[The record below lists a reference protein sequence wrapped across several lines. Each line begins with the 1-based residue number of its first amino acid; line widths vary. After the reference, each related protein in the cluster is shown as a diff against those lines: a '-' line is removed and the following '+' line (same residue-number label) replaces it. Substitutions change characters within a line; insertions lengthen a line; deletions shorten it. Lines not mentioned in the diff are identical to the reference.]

1 LNGLQIESIEI
12 VVKDMGKYEKS
23 ASYHFLKRIIDII
36 FSLLGIIAF
45 FPIMFVVAVAIKF
58 DSKGPIV
65 FSQVRVGKYGKF
77 FKMYKFRSMI
87 YNAEQLLDNLQHKN
101 EMTGPMFKIK
111 KDPRVTRVGRFIR
124 KTSIDELPQLFNVIK
139 GEMSLVGPRPNLP
152 REVEKFTCQQKIK
165 LLAKPGLTCYWQV
178 MGRSNIDFEEWMRLD
193 LKYIKDRSMLLDIK
207 LIFKTLGVFFGDENA
222 K

>member
-1 LNGLQIESIEI
+1 MNGLQIESIEI

-77 FKMYKFRSMI
+77 FKMYKFRSIMQ
-87 YNAEQLLDNLQHKN
+87 NSFWTTFN
-101 EMTGPMFKIK
+101 IK
-111 KDPRVTRVGRFIR
+111 MK
-124 KTSIDELPQLFNVIK
+124 
-139 GEMSLVGPRPNLP
+139 
-152 REVEKFTCQQKIK
+152 
-165 LLAKPGLTCYWQV
+165 
-178 MGRSNIDFEEWMRLD
+178 
-193 LKYIKDRSMLLDIK
+193 
-207 LIFKTLGVFFGDENA
+207 
-222 K
+222 